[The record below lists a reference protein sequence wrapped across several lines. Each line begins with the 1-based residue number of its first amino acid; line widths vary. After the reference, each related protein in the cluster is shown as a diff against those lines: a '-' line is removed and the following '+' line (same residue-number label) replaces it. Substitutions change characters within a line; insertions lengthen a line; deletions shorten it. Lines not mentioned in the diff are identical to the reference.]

1 MRTCFSLGA
10 QFSGMVNLCVLDTH
24 RRFSALSVRARV
36 CACIGVSRGIDARS
50 IAVLVGLSYDSVISA
65 LHVLVSEGIVNKHR
79 DGQTVRY
86 HDTKEARRIVRSEL
100 EQLDKTAVD
109 LINGFRVHPRIKQG
123 KLDRLLGIVPD
134 VE

>member
-1 MRTCFSLGA
+1 
-10 QFSGMVNLCVLDTH
+10 MVNHCVLDTH
-24 RRFSALSVRARV
+24 RRFSALSVRGRV

-86 HDTKEARRIVRSEL
+86 HDTKEARRIVRHEL
-100 EQLDKTAVD
+100 EQLDK
-109 LINGFRVHPRIKQG
+109 
-123 KLDRLLGIVPD
+123 
-134 VE
+134 

>member
-1 MRTCFSLGA
+1 
-10 QFSGMVNLCVLDTH
+10 MVDHCVLDTH

-50 IAVLVGLSYDSVISA
+50 IAALVGLSYDSVISV

-79 DGQTVRY
+79 AGQMVRY
-86 HDTKEARRIVRSEL
+86 HDTKEARRIVRGEL
-100 EQLDKTAVD
+100 EQLDKEAVD
-109 LINGFRVHPRIKQG
+109 MVNELRAHPRIKQE
-123 KLDRLLGIVPD
+123 KLDKLLGISPD

>member
-1 MRTCFSLGA
+1 MI
-10 QFSGMVNLCVLDTH
+10 NLCVLDTH

-100 EQLDKTAVD
+100 EQLDKIA
-109 LINGFRVHPRIKQG
+109 INLVNELRTHPRIKQD
-123 KLDRLLGIVPD
+123 KLDKLLGIQS
-134 VE
+134 ENEC